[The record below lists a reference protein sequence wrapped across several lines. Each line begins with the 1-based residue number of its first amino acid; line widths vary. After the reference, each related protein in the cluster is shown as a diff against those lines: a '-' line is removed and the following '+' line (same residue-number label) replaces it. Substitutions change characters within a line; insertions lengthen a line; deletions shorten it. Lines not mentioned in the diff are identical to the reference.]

1 MAFYLTFGEFQS
13 YMNEYYRST
22 GKRLQFPEM
31 TSRLK
36 KKGLLHD
43 YLPSPEL
50 KEDYSNLTDEE
61 FDHNVVDLLPITL
74 TLQDGIPLP
83 SLVSEEDMFPS
94 MRDVFVIRHPRFT
107 RPAPHRHNYFEIDYV
122 VKGKGKFLFEKK
134 EEHVM
139 QDGELCII
147 APDSVHDFLIED
159 DSSIVFTIC
168 LRKSTFETT
177 FYSVMSR
184 NDLLSCFFRTVLQ
197 GNSHAN
203 YLMFFTRNNSLLK
216 QCVRSMIVECHK
228 MDIYSNSCCISY
240 TNLMFSSLLRTYSQ
254 TVQFY
259 NYEMGTNFSLIL
271 QYIQHNYKT
280 LTLSSLAE
288 FFHYSEPYLSK
299 LIRQNTGY
307 TFTEL
312 VKRLRMSDAAYYLLH
327 TDMKISEIA
336 EKIGYHSADHFSRVF
351 TSYYNM
357 APQEYRKTHWE
368 SSDLLVPFYADPVP
382 AAQAT

>member
-1 MAFYLTFGEFQS
+1 MAYYLTFGEFQS
-13 YMNEYYRST
+13 YMNEYYHST
-22 GKRLQFPEM
+22 GRRLQFPEM

-36 KKGLLHD
+36 KMGLLHD
-43 YLPSPEL
+43 YLPAPEL
-50 KEDYSNLTDEE
+50 SEDYIDMSDEE
-61 FDHNVVDLLPITL
+61 FDHDIVDHLPIML
-74 TLQDGIPLP
+74 TIHDGIPLP

-107 RPAPHRHNYFEIDYV
+107 RPAPHRHNYFELNYV
-122 VKGKGKFLFEKK
+122 VKGEGKFFFEE
-134 EEHVM
+134 EEHTM
-139 QDGELCII
+139 REGELCLL
-147 APDSVHDFLIED
+147 APESLHDFLIED
-159 DSSIVFTIC
+159 DHSIVFTVC

-177 FYSVMSR
+177 FYSLLAR

-197 GNSHAN
+197 GKSRAN
-203 YLMFFTRNNSLLK
+203 YLMFYTKNNKKLK
-216 QCVRSMIVECHK
+216 DCVRNMIVECHK
-228 MDIYSNSCCISY
+228 MDIYSNNCCISY
-240 TNLMFSSLLRTYSQ
+240 TNLMFSALLRNYSQ

-259 NYEMGTNFSLIL
+259 DYEMGTSFSLIL
-271 QYIQHNYKT
+271 QYIQHNYQT

-312 VKRLRMSDAAYYLLH
+312 VKRLRMSDAAYYLLN

-351 TSYYNM
+351 TSFYGIC
-357 APQEYRKTHWE
+357 PQEYRRTHRE
-368 SSDLLVPFYADPVP
+368 ASELLVPFYAEPVP
-382 AAQAT
+382 AASAE